1 MTICLMVKQEK
12 KSSFNCPWVAETHN
26 QSIDRFIKKHKVLI
40 KHYIGNKTSNTL
52 TGNNPMS
59 M

>member
-1 MTICLMVKQEK
+1 MVKQEK